1 VQTIISF
8 TIAATALL
16 VGVFSLNSGH
26 DAAAMIA
33 TGAAIIAGV
42 LALMGP
48 LWVRNDLRL
57 DLQSLEFLRALP
69 IGGAP
74 FVRAEI
80 AASVCVITGLQ
91 YVLLAIAVVAATF
104 STYPWFDLSDR
115 AALVLALLPTLP
127 AVNLLSVLVQNTL
140 ALLVPGWVQL
150 GITRRGGVE
159 AMGQGIVSVL
169 GSTIALLLL
178 LVVPLLGGTLV
189 SALLRFQRYGLW
201 SLLPGAIV
209 VAGAALAEAWG
220 ITVWLG
226 HRFERL
232 EPSEVT

>member
-1 VQTIISF
+1 
-8 TIAATALL
+8 
-16 VGVFSLNSGH
+16 
-26 DAAAMIA
+26 
-33 TGAAIIAGV
+33 
-42 LALMGP
+42 
-48 LWVRNDLRL
+48 
-57 DLQSLEFLRALP
+57 
-69 IGGAP
+69 
-74 FVRAEI
+74 
-80 AASVCVITGLQ
+80 
-91 YVLLAIAVVAATF
+91 
-104 STYPWFDLSDR
+104 
-115 AALVLALLPTLP
+115 
-127 AVNLLSVLVQNTL
+127 VNLLSVLVQNTL